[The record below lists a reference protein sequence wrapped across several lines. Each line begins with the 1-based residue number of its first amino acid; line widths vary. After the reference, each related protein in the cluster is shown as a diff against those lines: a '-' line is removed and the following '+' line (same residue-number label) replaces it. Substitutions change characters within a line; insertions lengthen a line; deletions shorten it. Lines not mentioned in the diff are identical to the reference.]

1 MPSTT
6 EELNFK
12 SYLILTNRDNHL
24 WLVVTVL
31 DKEGSQTMKFDTQH
45 EITGCG
51 GHRMMAISKL
61 Q

>member
-31 DKEGSQTMKFDTQH
+31 DKEGSQTMKFDT
-45 EITGCG
+45 
-51 GHRMMAISKL
+51 
-61 Q
+61 